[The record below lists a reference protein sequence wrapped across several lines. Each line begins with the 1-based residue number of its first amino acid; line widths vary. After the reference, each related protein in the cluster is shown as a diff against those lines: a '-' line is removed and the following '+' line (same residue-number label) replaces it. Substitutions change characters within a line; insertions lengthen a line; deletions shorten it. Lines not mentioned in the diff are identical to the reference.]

1 MAEDSGLKK
10 ESFSLKKRIKIVITQ
25 SNNGQEDLG
34 SQGNNG
40 GMVISEGSNQMEA
53 VKAHMQ
59 QMLLFAQ
66 RSGSVNEINSRNDS
80 SNNRVVGGN
89 PTAEVPIIEA
99 LTP

>member
-1 MAEDSGLKK
+1 MKK

-66 RSGSVNEINSRNDS
+66 RSGSVNEINSRKAS
-80 SNNRVVGGN
+80 SNNRLDGGN
-89 PTAEVPIIEA
+89 PSAEVAIIEA